1 MDCDVTSRE
10 CTTTTTVLLHCGK
23 KYPIKLPCFCFLEV
37 RWLEE
42 DALLFLPRLCW
53 LCWLFSSAVMALVVV
68 AVAVAVEKVEKVE
81 EEEEEEEEVAA
92 AVVEEI

>member
-53 LCWLFSSAVMALVVV
+53 LFSSAVVAL
-68 AVAVAVEKVEKVE
+68 VAVAVEKVEKVVEE
-81 EEEEEEEEVAA
+81 EEEEEEEEVVA
-92 AVVEEI
+92 AVVAVAVEEV

>member
-1 MDCDVTSRE
+1 MCVVQLQRQFYFF
-10 CTTTTTVLLHCGK
+10 CGK
-23 KYPIKLPCFCFLEV
+23 KNPIKFPCFRFCFLEGWV
-37 RWLEE
+37 LEE

-53 LCWLFSSAVMALVVV
+53 SFSSAVMALVVV